1 MVFDSDTPVLLKQI
15 VLDLYYLFWSARVAT
30 DVTSNR
36 KMTQTMISERKKTM
50 ISKMQFMNSVLG
62 KPVVD
67 AVVQTLYNQSNDFP
81 AIYEAYL
88 AAVEKMRA
96 VLGPD
101 AKHEIQKYVTAIEQ
115 MASSNLYYA
124 GMQGLKMNYEHFINP
139 MTPNCTWPQVDYDD
153 YLRPHMADQ
162 LPLYKTAYRFKRK
175 FEKQLPDELREAEE
189 AVCSYETALECSGMK
204 LAHFYGYLMGN
215 ELLYHCIPGYRPDSV
230 LDYKYT
236 HMIEKYFGK
245 LLSMDQWEG
254 CIFVKE
260 WKIAPIP
267 EEDSQD
273 TICLREE
280 ILRDVVE

>member
-1 MVFDSDTPVLLKQI
+1 M
-15 VLDLYYLFWSARVAT
+15 AT

-36 KMTQTMISERKKTM
+36 NMIQTMISERKKTM

-62 KPVVD
+62 KPIVD

-88 AAVEKMRA
+88 AAVEKMHA

-124 GMQGLKMNYEHFINP
+124 GMQGLKMNYDHFVNP

-162 LPLYKTAYRFKRK
+162 LPLYETAYRFKQK
-175 FEKQLPDELREAEE
+175 FEKQLPEELREAEE

-204 LAHFYGYLMGN
+204 LAHYYGYLMGN
-215 ELLYHCIPGYRPDSV
+215 ELLCHCIPGYYRDMV
-230 LDYKYT
+230 LDIKYT
-236 HMIEKYFGK
+236 HMIEGYFGRRI
-245 LLSMDQWEG
+245 SMDQWEG
-254 CIFVKE
+254 CFFVKD
-260 WKIAPIP
+260 WKTAPIP
-267 EEDSQD
+267 EENLQD

-280 ILRDVVE
+280 IWNDAAV

>member
-1 MVFDSDTPVLLKQI
+1 M
-15 VLDLYYLFWSARVAT
+15 AT

-36 KMTQTMISERKKTM
+36 KMTQIMISERKKTM

-67 AVVQTLYNQSNDFP
+67 AMVQTLYNQSNDFP

-88 AAVEKMRA
+88 AAVEKMHA

-162 LPLYKTAYRFKRK
+162 LPLYETAYRFKRK
-175 FEKQLPDELREAEE
+175 FEKQLPEELREAEE

>member
-1 MVFDSDTPVLLKQI
+1 M
-15 VLDLYYLFWSARVAT
+15 AT

-67 AVVQTLYNQSNDFP
+67 AVVQTLYNQSNDFL

-96 VLGPD
+96 VLGLD
-101 AKHEIQKYVTAIEQ
+101 ARHEIQKYVTAIEQ

-215 ELLYHCIPGYRPDSV
+215 ELLYHCIPSYRPDSV

-267 EEDSQD
+267 EEDPQD

-280 ILRDVVE
+280 ILKDVVE

>member
-62 KPVVD
+62 KPIVD

-215 ELLYHCIPGYRPDSV
+215 ELLYHCIPGYRPDTV

-267 EEDSQD
+267 EEDPQD
-273 TICLREE
+273 IICLREE
-280 ILRDVVE
+280 ILKDVVE

>member
-1 MVFDSDTPVLLKQI
+1 M
-15 VLDLYYLFWSARVAT
+15 AT

-124 GMQGLKMNYEHFINP
+124 GMQGLKMNYEHFINS

-162 LPLYKTAYRFKRK
+162 LPLYETAYRFKRK

-236 HMIEKYFGK
+236 HMIEKYFGQH
-245 LLSMDQWEG
+245 LIMDQWEG
-254 CIFVKE
+254 CYKVKE

-267 EEDSQD
+267 EEDPQDSQ
-273 TICLREE
+273 LYREL
-280 ILRDVVE
+280 IWRDVVGK

>member
-215 ELLYHCIPGYRPDSV
+215 ELLYHCIPGYSPDSV

-267 EEDSQD
+267 EEDPQD

-280 ILRDVVE
+280 ILKDVVE